1 MVRMMMLA
9 GAKSPLHHT
18 IQAGHSTAKASAPHF
33 RDVRGLVNEFMVCL
47 QMVGLP
53 GIMDVASLPHRET
66 RHAGTAHSYPNRARE
81 RSRAFSAS
89 TSRSRGGAL
98 VCNAANSRR
107 ALSETSETARL
118 NASALACDG
127 ELKPDSFRTNC
138 SAEAW
143 ISAWVAGGSK
153 LNRVLMLRHMI
164 FSWFRRGRG
173 VSPRTNGQRE
183 IRHSHAFWHSICDKL
198 RRLLLRIFDGDC
210 PSWRQRIEMTG
221 LIRSSTF
228 ALAVMI

>member
-66 RHAGTAHSYPNRARE
+66 RHAGTAHSYPNRARD

-89 TSRSRGGAL
+89 TSRSRGGEL
-98 VCNAANSRR
+98 VCSDASKRR

-153 LNRVLMLRHMI
+153 LNRVLMLRHMV
-164 FSWFRRGRG
+164 FSSAPVVGQGRTAG
-173 VSPRTNGQRE
+173 AKSDSMAYSVTDHAARSPLSAPANSE
-183 IRHSHAFWHSICDKL
+183 F
-198 RRLLLRIFDGDC
+198 
-210 PSWRQRIEMTG
+210 PMTHVTYK
-221 LIRSSTF
+221 I
-228 ALAVMI
+228 VE